1 MFARM
6 LSCVWLFGT
15 PQTVAC
21 QVLLFMGF
29 PRQEYWGELPFPSP
43 GDLPDL
49 EPMSPALA
57 SEFYTTEPSVS
68 PNIDNKLAKNKIL
81 SSSSFSSLLF
91 SLSPHS
97 HFCNLMVLCFMKIFL
112 VLSVLRKGWRFIPIC
127 LLRLSRSKL
136 PLTFLFCWW
145 SSKLLK
151 MSAESILMQMID
163 LSSRVNKNKTY
174 CTWRTQTYFE
184 TFKVNSFEYNF
195 SFKNM

>member
-1 MFARM
+1 MEYYLPLKTFTFHFRKRIFAEERVSYKITNIDMFARM

-29 PRQEYWGELPFPSP
+29 PRQEYWGQLPFPSP

-81 SSSSFSSLLF
+81 SSSFSSLLS

-112 VLSVLRKGWRFIPIC
+112 VLSVLRKG
-127 LLRLSRSKL
+127 
-136 PLTFLFCWW
+136 
-145 SSKLLK
+145 
-151 MSAESILMQMID
+151 
-163 LSSRVNKNKTY
+163 
-174 CTWRTQTYFE
+174 
-184 TFKVNSFEYNF
+184 
-195 SFKNM
+195 